1 MADVKHAPLL
11 DGPPPSYETASKPVS
26 PTPAKSPLLRAPLPL
41 DLPVLSSLRGK
52 RVILASASPRR
63 KQLLAQVWL
72 YWASIDAVCGCAD
85 GRYQIGLTKVE
96 VIPST
101 VPEAFPKSLSPLE
114 YVLRTATQKATTIYT
129 AELDNKKLGEP
140 ALILAADT
148 IVVSH
153 AGMIMEKPRSEAEH
167 ITMLKTLRDTRAHK
181 VFTAVAVM
189 APLES
194 ARDPGYALET
204 SVEETT
210 VKFDKDVSDE
220 MILAYVKTREGADKA
235 GGYGIQGIGAVL
247 VEKIDGS
254 FDNVVGLPL
263 RVTLKL
269 IEKVFEQAVDEEFRA
284 FEDDEM

>member
-1 MADVKHAPLL
+1 MADIKHAPLL
-11 DGPPPSYETASKPVS
+11 DEPPPSYETAAKPASPAPSKP
-26 PTPAKSPLLRAPLPL
+26 PLLRAPLPL
-41 DLPVLSSLRGK
+41 DLPILNAVRGK

-63 KQLLAQVWL
+63 KQLLAQ
-72 YWASIDAVCGCAD
+72 
-85 GRYQIGLTKVE
+85 IGLTKVE
-96 VIPST
+96 IIPST
-101 VPEAFPKSLSPLE
+101 VPENFPKSLSPLE
-114 YVLRTATQKATTIYT
+114 YVLRTATQKAQTVYA
-129 AELDNKKLGEP
+129 AELDNKKLGDP
-140 ALILAADT
+140 ALLIAADT

-153 AGMIMEKPRSEAEH
+153 AGMILEKPRSEAEH
-167 ITMLKTLRDTRAHK
+167 IAMLKGLRDSRAHK

-210 VKFDKDVSDE
+210 VRFDKDVSDE

-235 GGYGIQGIGAVL
+235 GGYGIQGIGAIL

-269 IEKVFEQAVDEEFRA
+269 IEKAFEEAVEEEFTA
-284 FEDDEM
+284 FEDEDM